1 MKCNISTLAAGEEV
15 RWADVSEWNSCSET
29 LQPFSCRAAAEGSR
43 ALAIQSWP
51 NIVKDELFAPFA
63 AVWFTPPFF
72 FSFFFCFYPAGFSFQ
87 PDPKEERRIFFLTS
101 HLPFAWLHKCAS
113 VPLLMTC
120 SITDKHLLICPPGK
134 WAGRLLTPLRL
145 ILQLLEYCWTTHM
158 NVQEEWQD
166 CGLHMDTQLLFTSGI
181 CQISMLEKPA

>member
-1 MKCNISTLAAGEEV
+1 MGWCQRVEQLQRDIATLLLSSRSWRQQSPRHPVLAKYCQGWIV
-15 RWADVSEWNSCSET
+15 CSLRCSLIHT
-29 LQPFSCRAAAEGSR
+29 SFFL
-43 ALAIQSWP
+43 
-51 NIVKDELFAPFA
+51 
-63 AVWFTPPFF
+63 FF
-72 FSFFFCFYPAGFSFQ
+72 FFFYPAGFSFQ